1 MRLKYYYDLRS
12 NTEVEMAT
20 TLTSKGQVTI
30 PKKVR
35 DAVGLKPGDHV
46 DFVVGDSGDV
56 VLRRAGP
63 ESRSPTPDPDRFQKV
78 RGCADYKWPST
89 HEYMKFIR
97 GDDYDQD

>member
-1 MRLKYYYDLRS
+1 
-12 NTEVEMAT
+12 MAT

-30 PKKVR
+30 PKRVR
-35 DAVGLKPGDHV
+35 DALGLHPGDGV
-46 DFVVGDSGDV
+46 DFVVGESGEA

-63 ESRSPTPDPDRFQKV
+63 ESVAKVSVPDPDRFEKV
-78 RGCADYKWPST
+78 RGSADYKWPST